1 MSHKNKFSQFGANQ
15 KNLSLKNEKR
25 AQNALFMKTN
35 FSDTFTN
42 PSADLGLH
50 VPGPSRNRDASAGR
64 VLM

>member
-1 MSHKNKFSQFGANQ
+1 MSHKNKFSQIGANQ

-50 VPGPSRNRDASAGR
+50 VPGP
-64 VLM
+64 